1 MATGTTPLSGAQIWK
16 ATLGELKGQMT
27 ASTYNTH
34 LVGSKA
40 LKYENGKLTIGVY
53 NQFTAQWLLGRLRES
68 IERTVKSIDG
78 RVEAVLFEVE
88 GEGEA
93 EPQPPAQPRNQSD
106 LTGVWEAAVP
116 ALVNCVL
123 DKTNGTGRPFL
134 AKATLASWEDGL
146 ATVEVLSTHAAS
158 WLNKPNLRG
167 ELERILSAASG
178 KPTTLHFLV
187 KASDWEDVQS
197 IGAQMVA
204 SKSLLAQEPKT
215 AAPTSETNA
224 EGEEPKE
231 VPPETPIQIKMVAS
245 DPMRAFMPLSHY
257 ANRFWKAYV
266 GSSAFSL
273 WELLCSY
280 GYYVG
285 RGGNEWPTVELL
297 AASLEGD
304 RHTILGRKR
313 KIDGRESYSE
323 GLLVKLERARLARHY
338 TEVDP
343 EKPTMTV
350 HNFAVYP
357 DLPMLSPAQV
367 ATLPQILQTEHGRFL
382 SFYRGFPADA
392 WARAQ
397 EATFI
402 PEWWHSNG

>member
-1 MATGTTPLSGAQIWK
+1 MATATTPLTGAQIWK

-40 LKYENGKLTIGVY
+40 LKYENSQLIVGVG
-53 NQFTAQWLLGRLRES
+53 NRFSAQWLSDRLLDN
-68 IERTVKSIDG
+68 IKRTVKSIDG
-78 RVEAVLFEVE
+78 RVGAVVFEVE

-93 EPQPPAQPRNQSD
+93 EPLPPAQPHNQNQSD

-134 AKATLASWEDGL
+134 AKATLASWENGL

-187 KASDWEDVQS
+187 KPATWEDVQAV
-197 IGAQMVA
+197 GAQMAA
-204 SKSLLAQEPKT
+204 SKSLSAQEPVT
-215 AAPTSETNA
+215 AAPTAETDA
-224 EGEEPKE
+224 QGEEPKE

-338 TEVDP
+338 TEIDP
-343 EKPTMTV
+343 DKPTMTV
-350 HNFAVYP
+350 HSFAVYP
-357 DLPMLSPAQV
+357 DLPVLSPAQV
-367 ATLPQILQTEHGRFL
+367 ATLPPHFANRTRPFPELLPWL
-382 SFYRGFPADA
+382 SG
-392 WARAQ
+392 
-397 EATFI
+397 
-402 PEWWHSNG
+402 